1 VESVARVTDIMGE
14 ITEASREQ
22 SSGIDQVNEA
32 ITQMDR
38 STQENAALVE
48 EAAAA
53 AASMQDQAVRL
64 AQAASR
70 FRLGETQAA
79 APVTAARAVPRSPAA
94 PAPRRIAATAGR
106 QRPAARKEPELAT
119 ASAGWEEF

>member
-1 VESVARVTDIMGE
+1 
-14 ITEASREQ
+14 
-22 SSGIDQVNEA
+22 
-32 ITQMDR
+32 MDR

-53 AASMQDQAVRL
+53 AASLQEQATRL

-70 FRLGETQAA
+70 FRLGHTQAVAPVAPVRA
-79 APVTAARAVPRSPAA
+79 APRHVPT
-94 PAPRRIAATAGR
+94 PAPKRIAAQAAR